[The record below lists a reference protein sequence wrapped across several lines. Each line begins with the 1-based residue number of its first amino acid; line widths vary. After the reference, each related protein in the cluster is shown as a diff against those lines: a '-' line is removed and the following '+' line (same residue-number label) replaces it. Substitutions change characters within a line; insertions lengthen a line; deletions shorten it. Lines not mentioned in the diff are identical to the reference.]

1 MEKVY
6 LKNINMALLDEK
18 GFFLNQMYHTN
29 NTTVYLDGKWIPA
42 DQATTSLYDQTLH
55 YGNGVFEGIRAY
67 EKDGL
72 PQIFKA
78 EEHFER
84 LLFSANAMHIDLNVG
99 VEEMVTIAKE
109 LLAINNL
116 LDAYIRPLVYLG
128 PNMKL
133 EPVKEV
139 HFFMCAWEWG
149 SYLGNQLI
157 RVMTSSYQRPNPKSC
172 HVEAKTV
179 GHYTNSILATTE
191 ANSKGFDEALLTDMN
206 GFVAEGS
213 GANFFFEK
221 DGKLYT
227 PALGNILSGI
237 TRKTIIELAREVGY
251 EVEEG
256 HFTVNDVKQADSA
269 FFTGTAAEVAGI
281 ASLDNYVFPLAWE
294 DSIGSELARMY
305 QKRVKA
311 QNYQKFELV

>member
-1 MEKVY
+1 
-6 LKNINMALLDEK
+6 
-18 GFFLNQMYHTN
+18 MYHTN
-29 NTTVYLDGKWIPA
+29 NTTVYLDGNWVPA
-42 DQATTSLYDQTLH
+42 TQAKTSLYDQTLH

-67 EKDGL
+67 ETEDG

-78 EEHFER
+78 REHFER
-84 LLFSANAMHIDLNVG
+84 LLFSAQAMHINLKVSVD
-99 VEEMVTIAKE
+99 EMIQIAEE
-109 LLAINNL
+109 LLSRNEL
-116 LDAYIRPLVYLG
+116 KDAYIRPLVYLG

-133 EPVKEV
+133 EPVREV

-149 SYLGNQLI
+149 SYLGSKLI

-191 ANSKGFDEALLTDMN
+191 ATANGFDEALLTDQN

-221 DGKLYT
+221 DGQLFT

-237 TRKTIIELAREVGY
+237 TRKTIIELAKELGLKVR
-251 EVEEG
+251 EG
-256 HFTVNDVKQADSA
+256 HFSVEEVKQSDSA

-281 ASLDNYVFPLAWE
+281 EALDEYHFPLDWE
-294 DSIGSELARMY
+294 DSIGAELARMY
-305 QKRVKA
+305 QKRVRA
-311 QNYQKFELV
+311 QEFQKFELV

>member
-1 MEKVY
+1 
-6 LKNINMALLDEK
+6 
-18 GFFLNQMYHTN
+18 MYHTN
-29 NTTVYLDGKWIPA
+29 NTTVYLDGTWIPA
-42 DQATTSLYDQTLH
+42 KQARTSLYDQTLH

-67 EKDGL
+67 ETEDG

-78 EEHFER
+78 REHFER
-84 LLFSANAMHIDLNVG
+84 LLFSAKAMHIDLKVS
-99 VEEMVTIAKE
+99 VDEMIQIAEE
-109 LLAINNL
+109 LLSLNEL
-116 LDAYIRPLVYLG
+116 KDAYIRPLVYLG

-133 EPVKEV
+133 EPVSEV

-149 SYLGNQLI
+149 SYLGTKLI
-157 RVMTSSYQRPNPKSC
+157 RVMNSSYQRPNPKSC

-191 ANSKGFDEALLTDMN
+191 AKANGFDEALLTDQN

-221 DGKLYT
+221 DGQLYT

-237 TRKTIIELAREVGY
+237 TRQTIIELAKELGLKVHEGRFS
-251 EVEEG
+251 VEE
-256 HFTVNDVKQADSA
+256 VKQADSA

-281 ASLDNYVFPLAWE
+281 EALDEYRFPLDWE
-294 DSIGSELARMY
+294 DSIGAELARMY
-305 QKRVKA
+305 QKRVRS
-311 QNYQKFELV
+311 QEFQKFELV

>member
-1 MEKVY
+1 MRR
-6 LKNINMALLDEK
+6 A
-18 GFFLNQMYHTN
+18 FFFNQMYYTN
-29 NTTVYLDGKWIPA
+29 NTTVYLNGKWIPA
-42 DQATTSLYDQTLH
+42 SQATTGLYDQTLH

-67 EKDGL
+67 ETEGGAH
-72 PQIFKA
+72 IFKA
-78 EEHFER
+78 KEHFER
-84 LLFSANAMHIDLNVG
+84 LLFSAKAMHIDLKFSVD
-99 VEEMVTIAKE
+99 EMIKIAEE
-109 LLAINNL
+109 LLKINGLKN
-116 LDAYIRPLVYLG
+116 AYIRPLVYLG

-133 EPVKEV
+133 APVKEV

-149 SYLGNQLI
+149 SYLGTKLT
-157 RVMTSSYQRPNPKSC
+157 RAMTSSYQRPNPKSC

-191 ANSKGFDEALLTDMN
+191 ANANGFDEALLTDMN

-221 DGKLYT
+221 DGKLFT

-237 TRKTIIELAREVGY
+237 TRKTVIELVKELGL
-251 EVEEG
+251 EIEEG
-256 HFTVNDVKQADSA
+256 QFTIDEVKQAESA

-281 ASLDNYVFPLAWE
+281 KSLDEYTFPLNWE

-305 QKRVKA
+305 QKRVRA
-311 QNYQKFELV
+311 QEYQKFELV